1 MKKYMS
7 LQMDLPPERSF
18 KQMNKEALIK
28 LEALN
33 KLQLTEEETAVMLD
47 FFEKQSEEVAV
58 LEAIDTEHVER
69 MVHVM
74 PMTNILREDV
84 AEKNFTRDELQE
96 DAPESYDGYWQVPR
110 LVE

>member
-1 MKKYMS
+1 
-7 LQMDLPPERSF
+7 
-18 KQMNKEALIK
+18 MNNSELKK
-28 LEALN
+28 LENLN
-33 KLQLTEEETAVMLD
+33 KLQLTEEETAAVLN
-47 FFEKQSEEVAV
+47 FFEKQGKELGA
-58 LEAIDTEHVER
+58 LDTIHTEHVER

-84 AEKNFTRDELQE
+84 AKKDFTRDELQE